1 MSSTDSGQTLKKNKR
16 NNLRNRGNGCPP
28 LPCST
33 FGQRKGQ
40 IQTGLVLT
48 VDQGRGR
55 QWRQLEKNG
64 EPEQLPPQTNP
75 SLTYTM
81 WSNCHQKP
89 GVSLNI
95 SAYD

>member
-1 MSSTDSGQTLKKNKR
+1 MSSTDSGQTLKKKC

-48 VDQGRGR
+48 VDQGKGR
-55 QWRQLEKNG
+55 QWRQLEKKWRTRAVA
-64 EPEQLPPQTNP
+64 PTNQP
-75 SLTYTM
+75 FLDLYYVVKLSPKTFNTTGSPY
-81 WSNCHQKP
+81 
-89 GVSLNI
+89 
-95 SAYD
+95 